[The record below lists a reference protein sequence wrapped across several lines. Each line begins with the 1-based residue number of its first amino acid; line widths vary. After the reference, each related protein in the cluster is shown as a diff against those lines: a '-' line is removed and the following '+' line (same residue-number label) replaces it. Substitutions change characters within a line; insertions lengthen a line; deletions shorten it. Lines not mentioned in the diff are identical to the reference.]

1 MHPKNNHPSRKTRR
15 TARTVSAGRGHGL
28 PLSTVAR
35 STGRPPSGGWLV
47 SPKQAARIL
56 RQSRRIEGHQ
66 GRSVF
71 AAVVLLTTAGEVVT
85 AQRLEAET
93 GVDGRQLRRVLA
105 GLLRLGLVSKT
116 SKGRAVVIKPTARI
130 NRGQRAPRAA
140 AAAAPQ
146 MAAIAPPAKPEP
158 EPETEAG
165 GAPQAERKQVKTHNG
180 RTCWRV
186 MKPGRKTPVWV
197 VDGSDTEYRERRQAL
212 ADLEAPQAPAEAV
225 EAVMVAFFGENY
237 SASANRGR
245 GTAKAIACHLER
257 MAPDEIKREVL
268 RRSSVLLK
276 RWGRDGMSIA
286 ALWNNWDTVPAVGQS
301 NGHGWQAG
309 NAQAQRAGWS

>member
-1 MHPKNNHPSRKTRR
+1 M
-15 TARTVSAGRGHGL
+15 
-28 PLSTVAR
+28 
-35 STGRPPSGGWLV
+35 

-56 RQSRRIEGHQ
+56 RQSRRVEGHQ

-71 AAVVLLTTAGEVVT
+71 AAVVLLTAAGEVVT

-105 GLLRLGLVSKT
+105 GLLGLGLVSKS
-116 SKGRAVVIKPTARI
+116 SKGRSVVIKPTARI
-130 NRGQRAPRAA
+130 TRGQRAPRAA
-140 AAAAPQ
+140 ATAAPQ
-146 MAAIAPPAKPEP
+146 MAAIAPPAKP

-165 GAPQAERKQVKTHNG
+165 GAPQAERKQVRTHSG

-212 ADLEAPQAPAEAV
+212 AELEAPQAPAEAV

-245 GTAKAIACHLER
+245 GTARAIACHLER
-257 MAPDEIKREVL
+257 MAPDEIRREVL
-268 RRSSVLLK
+268 RRLSALLK

-286 ALWNNWDTVPAVGQS
+286 ALWKHWDTVRAPGQS
-301 NGHGWQAG
+301 DGHGWQVG
-309 NAQAQRAGWS
+309 NAQAQRVGWS

>member
-1 MHPKNNHPSRKTRR
+1 M
-15 TARTVSAGRGHGL
+15 
-28 PLSTVAR
+28 
-35 STGRPPSGGWLV
+35 
-47 SPKQAARIL
+47 SPKQAAKFL
-56 RQSRRIEGHQ
+56 RQSRRIESHQ

-71 AAVVLLTTAGEVVT
+71 AALVLLTAAGEVVT
-85 AQRLEAET
+85 VQRLEAET

-105 GLLRLGLVSKT
+105 GLLGLGLVSK
-116 SKGRAVVIKPTARI
+116 SSRGRKVVIKPTARI

-140 AAAAPQ
+140 ANAAPQ
-146 MAAIAPPAKPEP
+146 RAAIAPPAKPEP
-158 EPETEAG
+158 E
-165 GAPQAERKQVKTHNG
+165 AERRQVKTHNG

-197 VDGSDTEYRERRQAL
+197 VDGSDTEFRERRQAL
-212 ADLEAPQAPAEAV
+212 AELEAPQAPAEAV
-225 EAVMVAFFGENY
+225 EAVMVAFFGEGY
-237 SASANRGR
+237 APSADRGR
-245 GTAKAIACHLER
+245 GTARAIACHLER

-301 NGHGWQAG
+301 NGHGWQVG
-309 NAQAQRAGWS
+309 NTQAHRVGWS

>member
-1 MHPKNNHPSRKTRR
+1 M
-15 TARTVSAGRGHGL
+15 
-28 PLSTVAR
+28 
-35 STGRPPSGGWLV
+35 

-130 NRGQRAPRAA
+130 TRGQGAPRAA

-146 MAAIAPPAKPEP
+146 RAAIAPPAKPEP
-158 EPETEAG
+158 ET
-165 GAPQAERKQVKTHNG
+165 ERKQVKTHNG

-186 MKPGRKTPVWV
+186 VKPGRKTPVWV

-212 ADLEAPQAPAEAV
+212 AELEAPQAPSEAV

-245 GTAKAIACHLER
+245 GTARAIACQLE
-257 MAPDEIKREVL
+257 ALPPDEIKREVS
-268 RRSSVLLK
+268 RRSSALLN

-286 ALWNNWDTVPAVGQS
+286 ALWNNWDTVRAPGQS
-301 NGHGWQAG
+301 NGHGWQGG
-309 NAQAQRAGWS
+309 NTQAQRAGWS

>member
-15 TARTVSAGRGHGL
+15 AARTVSAGRGHGL

-35 STGRPPSGGWLV
+35 STGRPPPGGWLV
-47 SPKQAARIL
+47 SPKQAAKFL
-56 RQSRRIEGHQ
+56 RQSRRIESHQ

-71 AAVVLLTTAGEVVT
+71 AAVVLLTAAGEVVT
-85 AQRLEAET
+85 VQRLEAET

-105 GLLRLGLVSKT
+105 GLLGLGLVSK
-116 SKGRAVVIKPTARI
+116 SSRGRSVVIKPTARI
-130 NRGQRAPRAA
+130 TRGQRAPRAA
-140 AAAAPQ
+140 ATAAPQ
-146 MAAIAPPAKPEP
+146 RAAIAPPAKPEP
-158 EPETEAG
+158 E
-165 GAPQAERKQVKTHNG
+165 AERRQVKTHNG

-197 VDGSDTEYRERRQAL
+197 VDGSGTEFRERRQAL
-212 ADLEAPQAPAEAV
+212 AELEAPQAPAEAV
-225 EAVMVAFFGENY
+225 EAVMVAFFGEGY
-237 SASANRGR
+237 APSANRGR
-245 GTAKAIACHLER
+245 GTARAIACHLER

-301 NGHGWQAG
+301 NGHGWQVG
-309 NAQAQRAGWS
+309 NTQAHRVGWS

>member
-47 SPKQAARIL
+47 SPKQARKIL
-56 RQSRRIEGHQ
+56 RQSKAIESHQ

-71 AAVVLLTTAGEVVT
+71 AAVVLLTAAGEVVT
-85 AQRLEAET
+85 VQRLEAET

-105 GLLRLGLVSKT
+105 RLLGLGLVSKAT
-116 SKGRAVVIKPTARI
+116 KDRAVVIKPTARI
-130 NRGQRAPRAA
+130 TRGQRAPRAA
-140 AAAAPQ
+140 ATAAPQ
-146 MAAIAPPAKPEP
+146 RAAIAPPAKPEP
-158 EPETEAG
+158 E
-165 GAPQAERKQVKTHNG
+165 AERRQVKTHGG

-186 MKPGRKTPVWV
+186 VKPGRKTPVWV

-212 ADLEAPQAPAEAV
+212 AELEAPPARAEAV
-225 EAVMVAFFGENY
+225 EAVMVAFFGKGY
-237 SASANRGR
+237 APSAERGR

-286 ALWNNWDTVPAVGQS
+286 ALWNHWDTVRAPGQS
-301 NGHGWQAG
+301 NGHGWQVG